1 MLPSNPS
8 TSFHILNHTF
18 SSVSNEWLINCT
30 GQDKHPGFHA
40 DYNKCITD
48 GIWMYTITLKTADE
62 DVGMKKAQKQDII
75 QNGLKFYTHS
85 YTPQAIYN
93 VTIIMCGM

>member
-1 MLPSNPS
+1 
-8 TSFHILNHTF
+8 
-18 SSVSNEWLINCT
+18 
-30 GQDKHPGFHA
+30 
-40 DYNKCITD
+40 
-48 GIWMYTITLKTADE
+48 MYTITLKTADE